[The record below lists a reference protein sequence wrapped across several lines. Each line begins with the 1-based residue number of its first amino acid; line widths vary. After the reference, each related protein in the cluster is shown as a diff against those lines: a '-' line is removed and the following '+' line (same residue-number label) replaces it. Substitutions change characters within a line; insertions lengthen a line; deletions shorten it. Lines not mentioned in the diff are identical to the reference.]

1 MTVGEFLRN
10 RLVDEGIGHIFGIP
24 GDYVLDLYRECWD
37 DPRIDVI
44 NNTDENHSGFA
55 ADAYARIAGTGC
67 LLVTYSVGA
76 SKVINAV
83 QCAFAER
90 SPMVVISGAPGLSE
104 RHEGFLLH
112 HMVNTFDSQQK
123 LFAEITCA
131 NIAIDDPATAPRLI
145 DAAFRT
151 MRENLRPI
159 YIEIPRDVVKM
170 EIPDAAIAAPA
181 PAADNPT
188 DKEDLAACISEISAW
203 LAFSQRPV
211 ILAGVET
218 ARCGLSEK
226 LINFAEAHRIP
237 VALALHSKSL
247 INEDHPLFAG
257 IYGGTASN
265 DATIKLVEESDC
277 LLILGDIRTDMALNF
292 QPAKFKKP
300 QVIEATIDQIRVR
313 SHSYPA
319 IRFQDFCNAL
329 FQIPGTPRPQP
340 SVPGGF
346 PLPAWNP
353 ESGKAITT
361 AVLLSAINHHLSAK
375 LAVIADVGDVM
386 FGASDLHIHSSYAF
400 LSPAY
405 YTSMGSAIPGAVGVA
420 FARPGVLP
428 VVLVGDGAFQM
439 SCTELSTLVRYKK
452 SAIVVVLN
460 NDGYTTERYLLEGDF
475 NDLPMWN
482 YERIVDV
489 IGGGTGWVIRTES
502 DLAAALDTA
511 LKCGGV
517 HVLNVHVDRYDVSP
531 GLRRVTEGLSQRI

>member
-104 RHEGFLLH
+104 RREGFHLH
-112 HMVNTFDSQQK
+112 HMVNMFDSQQK

-131 NIAIDDPATAPRLI
+131 NVAIDDPATAPRLI
-145 DAAFRT
+145 DAAFRA

-159 YIEIPRDVVKM
+159 YIELPRDVVKQ
-170 EIPDAAIAAPA
+170 EIPVAALESSAPA
-181 PAADNPT
+181 IENPT

-226 LINFAEAHRIP
+226 LITFAEAHNIP
-237 VALALHSKSL
+237 IALALHSKSL

-265 DATIKLVEESDC
+265 DATIRLVEESDC
-277 LLILGDIRTDMALNF
+277 LIILGDIRTDMALNF

-319 IRFQDFCNAL
+319 IRFQDLCEAL
-329 FQIPGTPRPQP
+329 FQLPGTPRPAP
-340 SVPGGF
+340 NVPGGF
-346 PLPAWNP
+346 PLPQWNP

-361 AVLLSAINHHLSAK
+361 SVLLSAINYHLSAK
-375 LAVIADVGDVM
+375 LAVVADVGDVM
-386 FGASDLHIHSSYAF
+386 FGASDLHIRSSYAF

-420 FARPGVLP
+420 FARPDVLP

-460 NDGYTTERYLLEGDF
+460 NDGYTTERYLLEGAF
-475 NDLPMWN
+475 NDLSMWS
-482 YERIVDV
+482 YDRIVDV
-489 IGGGTGWVIRTES
+489 IGGGSGWVVRTENE
-502 DLAAALDTA
+502 LAAALDTA

-531 GLRRVTEGLSQRI
+531 GLRRVTEGLAQRI

>member
-1 MTVGEFLRN
+1 
-10 RLVDEGIGHIFGIP
+10 
-24 GDYVLDLYRECWD
+24 
-37 DPRIDVI
+37 
-44 NNTDENHSGFA
+44 
-55 ADAYARIAGTGC
+55 
-67 LLVTYSVGA
+67 
-76 SKVINAV
+76 
-83 QCAFAER
+83 
-90 SPMVVISGAPGLSE
+90 
-104 RHEGFLLH
+104 
-112 HMVNTFDSQQK
+112 
-123 LFAEITCA
+123 
-131 NIAIDDPATAPRLI
+131 
-145 DAAFRT
+145 
-151 MRENLRPI
+151 
-159 YIEIPRDVVKM
+159 
-170 EIPDAAIAAPA
+170 
-181 PAADNPT
+181 
-188 DKEDLAACISEISAW
+188 
-203 LAFSQRPV
+203 
-211 ILAGVET
+211 
-218 ARCGLSEK
+218 
-226 LINFAEAHRIP
+226 
-237 VALALHSKSL
+237 
-247 INEDHPLFAG
+247 
-257 IYGGTASN
+257 
-265 DATIKLVEESDC
+265 
-277 LLILGDIRTDMALNF
+277 MALNF

-346 PLPAWNP
+346 PLPVWNP

-489 IGGGTGWVIRTES
+489 IGGGTGWVVRTET

-511 LKCGGV
+511 LKCGGI